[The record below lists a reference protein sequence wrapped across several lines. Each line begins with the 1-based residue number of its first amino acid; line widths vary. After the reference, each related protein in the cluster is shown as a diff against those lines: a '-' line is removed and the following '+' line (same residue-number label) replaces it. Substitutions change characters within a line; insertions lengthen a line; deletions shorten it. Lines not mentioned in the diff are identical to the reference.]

1 MIAASIIPIL
11 IAPQA
16 PEDSGFELWRTIARD
31 LLLSGTSPDLVDF
44 HDPHSAPTPSLNLV
58 ASTSPA
64 PPADPNPAKAPH
76 VPRPFLKDAF
86 LVAHHRSPDRWNL
99 LYRLLWKL
107 QSDKNL
113 LHIEVDP
120 WVPEFRSLTRQVGH
134 DLHKMHAFVRFR
146 KVEDQRGE
154 HFIAWHKPAHR
165 ILDLAVP
172 FFAERFSVMRWTI
185 LTPDNSVSWDPV
197 TRSATFGPGAD
208 RSQAPSGD
216 ELENLWQTYYSSIFN
231 PARLNPSA
239 MRSHMPVRYWSA
251 LPEVDLLPTLI
262 TRAGSRVASM
272 VSTQQA
278 TPSAHPFVPADATLP
293 VLRQALLTCQ
303 GCSLFQHATQV
314 VAGRGPST
322 ATLMLV
328 GEQPGDKEDLAGEPF
343 VGPAGELLRRALHEL
358 GIPSAQLY
366 LTNAVKHFKYVQR
379 GKLRIHKNP
388 AQSEVNACHPWLEAE
403 IQALKPRVILCM
415 GATSARALL
424 GGTFALMR
432 DHGHPISTRYCDQTI
447 ATIHPSAILRTANK
461 QTAKDL
467 YEMMKSDL
475 TLGWS
480 YSQQDTASPVKP
492 HLPLST

>member
-1 MIAASIIPIL
+1 MIAPSRAAIL

-16 PEDSGFELWRTIARD
+16 PEDSGFDQWRSIARD
-31 LLLSGTSPDLVDF
+31 LILAGTSPDLVDF
-44 HDPHSAPTPSLNLV
+44 HHAHSALAPSLDLIP
-58 ASTSPA
+58 SA
-64 PPADPNPAKAPH
+64 PPPAQTHSHSGKAPH
-76 VPRPFLKDAF
+76 VPRPFLKDAP
-86 LVAHHRSPDRWNL
+86 LAAHHRSPHRWNL

-107 QSDKNL
+107 QSDRNL

-120 WVPEFRSLTRQVGH
+120 LVSEFRSLTRQVGH

-146 KVEDQRGE
+146 KINDLQGE

-172 FFAERFSVMRWTI
+172 FFAERFSVMRWSI
-185 LTPDNSVSWDPV
+185 LTPDNSVTWDPA

-216 ELENLWQTYYSSIFN
+216 ELEDLWQTYYSSIFN

-239 MRSHMPVRYWSA
+239 MRSHMPVKYWSS

-262 TRAGSRVASM
+262 TRAGSRVATM
-272 VSTQQA
+272 VTTQRA
-278 TPSAHPFVPADATLP
+278 TPSAQPFVPSDATLP
-293 VLRQALLTCQ
+293 MLRQALPACQ
-303 GCSLFQHATQV
+303 GCSLFQHATQA
-314 VAGRGPST
+314 VAGRGSAT

-358 GIPSAQLY
+358 GITASDLY
-366 LTNAVKHFKYVQR
+366 MTNAVKHFKYVQR

-388 AQSEVNACHPWLEAE
+388 AQSEVNACRPWLEAE
-403 IQALKPRVILCM
+403 IQALKPHVILCM

-424 GGTFALMR
+424 GATFALMR
-432 DHGHPISTRYCDQTI
+432 DHGRPIVTRFCDQTI
-447 ATIHPSAILRTANK
+447 ATVHPSAILRTTDK
-461 QTAKDL
+461 EKAKDL
-467 YEMMKSDL
+467 YEIMKSDL
-475 TLGWS
+475 SLAWS
-480 YSQQDTASPVKP
+480 HSRRSTVNPVKAYM
-492 HLPLST
+492 PLTT

>member
-1 MIAASIIPIL
+1 MIATAVTPIL

-16 PEDSGFELWRTIARD
+16 PEDSGFDRWRDAARD
-31 LLLSGTSPDLVDF
+31 LLLAGTSPDLVDF
-44 HDPHSAPTPSLNLV
+44 HDVHSAPAPSLDLTPS
-58 ASTSPA
+58 T
-64 PPADPNPAKAPH
+64 PPSAQTGPQSGKAPH
-76 VPRPFLKDAF
+76 VPRPFLKEAF
-86 LVAHHRSPDRWNL
+86 LAAHHRSPHRWNL

-107 QSDKNL
+107 QSDRNL

-120 WVPEFRSLTRQVGH
+120 WVAEFKSLARQVGH

-146 KVEDQRGE
+146 KIQDREGE

-172 FFAERFSVMRWTI
+172 FFAERFSVMRWSI
-185 LTPDNSVSWDPV
+185 LTPDNSVSWDPA

-216 ELENLWQTYYSSIFN
+216 ELEDLWQTYYSSIFN

-239 MRSHMPVRYWSA
+239 MRSHMPVKYWSS

-272 VSTQQA
+272 VSTQRA
-278 TPSAHPFVPADATLP
+278 TPTAQPFVPSGATLP
-293 VLRQALLTCQ
+293 MLRQALPACQ
-303 GCSLFQHATQV
+303 GCSLFQHATQA
-314 VAGRGPST
+314 VAGRGPGT

-343 VGPAGELLRRALHEL
+343 VGLAGEVLRRALHEL
-358 GIPSAQLY
+358 GISSSDLY
-366 LTNAVKHFKYVQR
+366 MTNAVKHFKFVQR

-388 AQSEVNACHPWLEAE
+388 AQSEVNACRPWLEAE
-403 IQALKPRVILCM
+403 IQALRPRVILCM

-424 GGTFALMR
+424 GATFALMR
-432 DHGHPISTRYCDQTI
+432 DHGRVISTRYCDQII
-447 ATIHPSAILRTANK
+447 ATVHPSAILRTTDK
-461 QTAKDL
+461 DKAKDL
-467 YEMMKSDL
+467 YEIMKSDL
-475 TLGWS
+475 LVAWS
-480 YSQQDTASPVKP
+480 HSQQSAPPLVKAFI
-492 HLPLST
+492 PLTN